1 MSGGSRNYFYHELE
15 DQAGTMH
22 DREMDELVSDLAEIM
37 HDLEWWE
44 SGDYNEDAY
53 REAVQKFKAK
63 WFSGAR
69 EEVLRGI
76 VEKSC
81 DELRVELLK
90 MIGGRTDD

>member
-44 SGDYNEDAY
+44 SGDYSEDAY
-53 REAVQKFKAK
+53 REAVRKFKAK
-63 WFSGAR
+63 WFGGAR
-69 EEVLRGI
+69 EEVLHGI

-81 DELRVELLK
+81 AELKAELLE
-90 MIGGRTDD
+90 MIGGDTNG